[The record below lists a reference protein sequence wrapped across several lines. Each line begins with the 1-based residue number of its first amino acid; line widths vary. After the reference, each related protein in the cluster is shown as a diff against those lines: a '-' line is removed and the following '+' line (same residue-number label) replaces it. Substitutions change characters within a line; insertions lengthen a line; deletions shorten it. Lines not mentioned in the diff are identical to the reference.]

1 MTRQTE
7 MIEEM
12 ACRNR
17 WDIPDTEKSRIVKR
31 LIREATEAKD
41 TRHALIAAKTLVT
54 AEGQNQKD
62 EHFRAEQPQKHLH
75 LHRSEMALP
84 QAIEAIQES
93 PGYIDY
99 LEQKM
104 IEEAEGDEVE

>member
-1 MTRQTE
+1 
-7 MIEEM
+7 
-12 ACRNR
+12 
-17 WDIPDTEKSRIVKR
+17 
-31 LIREATEAKD
+31 
-41 TRHALIAAKTLVT
+41 
-54 AEGQNQKD
+54 
-62 EHFRAEQPQKHLH
+62 
-75 LHRSEMALP
+75 MALP